1 MRKTIPSLFVLTL
14 LVACGKEPPTQ
25 DPHAPASRTHADPL
39 RAPLGLAD
47 VELVKA
53 DGNPLT
59 AKKAAL
65 GKKLFFD
72 NRLSKSGK
80 MNCASC
86 HHVDKAFTD
95 GQQFSQKDSGKRNS
109 RNAPTMYNVGYY
121 PELYWDGRTKG
132 LEQNTKAAWTGQLGG
147 DPAAVAAKL
156 NAVPAYE
163 QEFQAAF
170 GAPASEATI
179 VQAISSFLRTLRS
192 GNSAYDRFQNG
203 EASALSEEA
212 KKGMELF
219 MGKAGCQTCHTP
231 PLFTDRLYHN
241 VGIGMN
247 AESPDMGRA
256 KKTKNDQDKG
266 KFKTP
271 TLREI
276 AKTAPYFHDGSVKTL
291 REAVKLMASGGIEN
305 PHRQA
310 MDKAL
315 LTDKQL
321 SDEEIDQLV
330 AFLQALS
337 GDVPFPAP
345 AVPE

>member
-1 MRKTIPSLFVLTL
+1 
-14 LVACGKEPPTQ
+14 
-25 DPHAPASRTHADPL
+25 
-39 RAPLGLAD
+39 
-47 VELVKA
+47 
-53 DGNPLT
+53 
-59 AKKAAL
+59 
-65 GKKLFFD
+65 
-72 NRLSKSGK
+72 
-80 MNCASC
+80 
-86 HHVDKAFTD
+86 
-95 GQQFSQKDSGKRNS
+95 
-109 RNAPTMYNVGYY
+109 
-121 PELYWDGRTKG
+121 
-132 LEQNTKAAWTGQLGG
+132 
-147 DPAAVAAKL
+147 
-156 NAVPAYE
+156 
-163 QEFQAAF
+163 
-170 GAPASEATI
+170 
-179 VQAISSFLRTLRS
+179 
-192 GNSAYDRFQNG
+192 
-203 EASALSEEA
+203 
-212 KKGMELF
+212 MELF